1 MQRFSPGEGHDL
13 IFGKKRVK
21 GRYVHLL
28 DSSGA
33 LVAGGAVAAGVTFGF
48 GLPIVGGMAAVGVTK
63 LVIRKFFK
71 DTYAGEIER
80 ETAFVTEFAATL
92 VSILLETLNYPL
104 RLVNVSGK
112 YKILGKVDPFK
123 KLKQS
128 NHMTEEQA
136 NNIAA
141 CTRELAMMLV
151 WLNILLAF
159 KALTWDDD
167 DDKDSD
173 RRKFHNFGDNQIN
186 RIINSMLTYS
196 NPMYMWKDTSRLAV
210 LDQTFKTLEM
220 MTIIAGNEQ
229 AIKKFP
235 KNLLDATPL
244 PRVLYGTVPFQDPV
258 QFDNM
263 PSEKWNYSVWTD
275 HLIRSF
281 GDKAK
286 FDKYRADKK
295 EEIIKELEAQGL
307 EGEDF
312 DKALRRRLRKERLT
326 KAQDMEYDEVIDELE
341 SGQSTEEIKK
351 ARKAT
356 KAERRSRVEELKSQG
371 LSGPEIAEQMAEEFR
386 GR

>member
-1 MQRFSPGEGHDL
+1 
-13 IFGKKRVK
+13 
-21 GRYVHLL
+21 
-28 DSSGA
+28 
-33 LVAGGAVAAGVTFGF
+33 
-48 GLPIVGGMAAVGVTK
+48 
-63 LVIRKFFK
+63 
-71 DTYAGEIER
+71 
-80 ETAFVTEFAATL
+80 
-92 VSILLETLNYPL
+92 
-104 RLVNVSGK
+104 
-112 YKILGKVDPFK
+112 
-123 KLKQS
+123 
-128 NHMTEEQA
+128 
-136 NNIAA
+136 
-141 CTRELAMMLV
+141 MLV

-167 DDKDSD
+167 DDKESN
-173 RRKFHNFGDNQIN
+173 RRRFHNFGDNQIN
-186 RIINSMLTYS
+186 RIINSMLAYS
-196 NPMYMWKDTSRLAV
+196 NPMYMWKDISRLAV

-220 MTIIAGNEQ
+220 MTIIAGNER

-312 DKALRRRLRKERLT
+312 DRALRRRLRKERLT

-341 SGQSTEEIKK
+341 SGQSIEEIKK